1 MTEQQIKQLRSDY
14 EKEKDRI
21 ATPLEKIFEQIK
33 SFEKGIPY
41 QKLVRPCTK
50 GDGIIVIDED
60 YFEELIS
67 EYQLAVDAGRITKFV
82 PASGAASRMFKKLQS
97 VFINFSEISRKTLM
111 KKASDGDVN
120 CKAVFEFV
128 NNLNRFAFY
137 SELKEKMAENGLDVE
152 ELLNKDNYSEILK
165 YTLESD
171 GLNYVNQPKGS
182 IKFHSYPS
190 GSRTAFE
197 EHIYETID
205 YAMGKDK
212 KAKVHFTVSPE
223 FRDLANLIVN
233 RTVEKLIKIGINIDV
248 SFSYQKT
255 STDTIAVTEDNIP
268 FKDTEGNLVFRPAGH
283 GALLE
288 NLNDINGDIIVIKN
302 IDNIVPDQWRKTTN
316 LYKKVLCGYL
326 ISLQNKIFNYLNEL
340 DKANL
345 TQKTINKIKNFA
357 NSDLSI
363 YFDQN
368 FKSLSIPKQNH
379 ILKEKLNVPIR
390 VCGMVKNEGHAGG
403 GPFWV
408 ERVDGNISLQIV
420 EMIQID
426 INDEKQ
432 LRIMEKATH
441 FNPVDLVCGVRNY
454 KGKQFNLL
462 EYTDP
467 NSGLITTKSKDGR
480 ELKALELPGL
490 WNGSMAKWI
499 TVFVEVPRIT
509 FNPVKEVN
517 DLLKKE
523 HQPIF
528 KNID

>member
-14 EKEKDRI
+14 EKEKDKI
-21 ATPLEKIFEQIK
+21 ATPLEKIIEQIK
-33 SFEKGIPY
+33 SFEKGVPY
-41 QKLVRPCTK
+41 QKLIRPCTK
-50 GDGIIVIDED
+50 GDGIMVIDED
-60 YFEELIS
+60 YFEDLIS
-67 EYQLAVDAGRITKFV
+67 DYQLAVDNGRITKFV

-97 VFINFSEISRKTLM
+97 VFVNFGEISRKILRN
-111 KKASDGDVN
+111 KASEGDVDS
-120 CKAVFEFV
+120 KAVLEFID
-128 NNLNRFAFY
+128 NLKRFAFY
-137 SELKEKMAENGLDVE
+137 SDLKDKMEENGLE
-152 ELLNKDNYSEILK
+152 IEKLLNEGNYNDILR
-165 YTLESD
+165 YTLESN

-182 IKFHSYPS
+182 IIFHSYPD

-223 FRDLANLIVN
+223 FRDLANRIVN
-233 RTVEKLIKIGINIDV
+233 RAVEKLKKNGINIDV

-255 STDTIAVTEDNIP
+255 STDTIAVTEDNVP

-302 IDNIVPDQWRKTTN
+302 IDNIVPAQWRKTTN

-340 DKANL
+340 DKANI
-345 TQKTINKIKNFA
+345 TQTTINKIKSFA
-357 NSDLSI
+357 NIDLSI
-363 YFDQN
+363 YFDEN
-368 FKSLSIPKQNH
+368 FKSLSVSNQTH
-379 ILKEKLNVPIR
+379 LLKEKLNVPIR

-408 ERVDGNISLQIV
+408 EGVDGNISLQIV

-426 INDEKQ
+426 ADDEKQ
-432 LRIMEKATH
+432 LRILKKSTH

-467 NSGLITTKSKDGR
+467 SSGLITTKSKDGR

-523 HQPIF
+523 HQPIL
-528 KNID
+528 K